1 MKIQLTIELDIPDE
15 LKEYTLP
22 ELQQWVFDGY
32 VNYVTVSHY
41 KDALTWLASP
51 ESITKAEH
59 VNTHKG
65 WAEWAGKAQWSVK
78 EIM

>member
-15 LKEYTLP
+15 MKEYSLP

-41 KDALTWLASP
+41 KDALTWMAEPASV
-51 ESITKAEH
+51 IQAKIALNHT
-59 VNTHKG
+59 NWG
-65 WAEWAGKAQWSVK
+65 DWANNAKWSVK
-78 EIM
+78 EV

>member
-15 LKEYTLP
+15 IKEYTLP

-41 KDALTWLASP
+41 KDALTWMAQP
-51 ESITKAEH
+51 TSITQAEIVQNH
-59 VNTHKG
+59 DNWGNWANTAK
-65 WAEWAGKAQWSVK
+65 WSVK
-78 EIM
+78 EV